1 MPVLR
6 LFLPAAIL
14 VAAVAAQAGTD
25 KQTPS
30 EASPT
35 VRVRL
40 ATLGNP
46 SRLTVT
52 GDGIGDSNAAGERV
66 SVEGTIVLSAVGSRV
81 RIGEKSSESF
91 RLEGG
96 ALRIG
101 EGRTARE
108 YPGALVVTALR
119 GALSV
124 VNETTLEQ
132 YTEGVLAGECP
143 ALFQPEAIRAMAIA
157 ARSYSFRKAFL
168 TKAELCDTVH
178 CQVYRGLTGVKD
190 SIRQAVADTRGQCAL
205 YEGEVIDAVYCSDCG
220 GATEANENAW
230 RGVKPVPYLRSVE
243 DAPEPEG
250 APYCAVNRNHNWSLS
265 LTRPHLL
272 RLLGKKASDVC
283 LQVVDTTESGRVH
296 QLRIAAG
303 KAESEAAEA
312 ASPGKTYLGEEWRRL
327 LGLSAV
333 KSLKFSVKV
342 SDVGVE
348 LEGSGFGHGVGLCQ
362 FGANGMAKQG
372 AAAAEILKHYYTGV
386 TIGPPPSIEEARSR
400 MERAKMARRSCAR

>member
-1 MPVLR
+1 MRLLR
-6 LFLPAAIL
+6 LLLPTFLLTAG
-14 VAAVAAQAGTD
+14 VAAYAGSENPAGSE
-25 KQTPS
+25 PS
-30 EASPT
+30 PI

-40 ATLGNP
+40 ATLGSP
-46 SRLTVT
+46 TRLTVT
-52 GDGIGDSNAAGERV
+52 GDRVRVSNAAGEAISPDGPVALTAAGGKVRV
-66 SVEGTIVLSAVGSRV
+66 
-81 RIGEKSSESF
+81 GEQSSESF
-91 RLEGG
+91 RLEGA
-96 ALRIG
+96 ALRVG
-101 EGRTARE
+101 VGRSARE
-108 YPGALVVTALR
+108 YPGALVITAAR
-119 GALSV
+119 GTLNV
-124 VNETTLEQ
+124 VNETTLET

-168 TKAELCDTVH
+168 TRTELCDTVH

-190 SIRQAVADTRGQCAL
+190 SIRQAVEDTRGQCAL
-205 YEGEVIDAVYCSDCG
+205 YNGEVIDAVYCSDCG

-230 RGVKPVPYLRSVE
+230 RGAKPVPYLRSVE

-250 APYCAVNRNHNWSLS
+250 DPYCAINRSHNWTLS

-283 LQVVDTTESGRVH
+283 LQVLDTTESGRVR
-296 QLRIAAG
+296 QLRIGAG

-312 ASPGKTYLGEEWRRL
+312 ATAGKTYLGEEWRRL

-342 SDVGVE
+342 SETGVE

-372 AAAAEILKHYYTGV
+372 AAAADILKHYYTGV
-386 TIGPPPSIEEARSR
+386 TIGPLPSIEEARAR
-400 MERAKMARRSCAR
+400 MERGKMARRSSSR